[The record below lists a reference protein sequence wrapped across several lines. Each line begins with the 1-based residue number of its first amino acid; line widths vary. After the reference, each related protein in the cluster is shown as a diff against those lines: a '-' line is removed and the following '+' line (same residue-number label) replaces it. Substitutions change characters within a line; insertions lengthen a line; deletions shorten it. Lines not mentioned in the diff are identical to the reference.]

1 MDTETF
7 WRLIEAARARVG
19 AAYTADYDDRI
30 AAALKAELVLLP
42 ADEIMEFD
50 NRLAEVGAEARSV
63 DMEAAAHL
71 ISNIFFDGWHGPRY
85 YCFINGLM
93 LLGRETFERAA
104 RSPDTLAEHPAI
116 RAVPTAALP
125 RVAFVAE
132 EIYDVAGAAYCEV
145 EDVDTNEYLRR
156 LWGEDEKDAA
166 GGDDEVGGDDEEE
179 DFDDDDDEE
188 REDSYYDQPFDRR
201 WDKRLP
207 RLMKLFF
214 HRPGEVNPSSEFMK
228 PIKADGLQGIFT
240 PSVKSKR
247 KEPATQTDD
256 VFDAVLG
263 QQGGWWRR
271 WRRS

>member
-7 WRLIEAARARVG
+7 WRLIETARARVG
-19 AAYTADYDDRI
+19 STYTADYAERI

-42 ADEIMEFD
+42 AGEIMEFD
-50 NRLAEVGAEARSV
+50 NRLTEVGAEAQSV

-71 ISNIFFDGWHGPRY
+71 ISNVFFDGWHGPRY

-93 LLGRETFERAA
+93 LLGRDTFERAA
-104 RSPDTLAEHPAI
+104 RSPDTLAEHPAV
-116 RAVPTAALP
+116 RAVPTAELP

-145 EDVDTNEYLRR
+145 EDVDPNEYLRR
-156 LWGEDEKDAA
+156 LWGEDEKDAEA
-166 GGDDEVGGDDEEE
+166 ADDDEE
-179 DFDDDDDEE
+179 FDDEE
-188 REDSYYDQPFDRR
+188 REDSYYDQPHDRR

-207 RLMKLFF
+207 RLMKVFF
-214 HRPGEVNPSSEFMK
+214 HRPGEVNPSSESMK
-228 PIKADGLQGIFT
+228 PIKADGLQGVFT
-240 PSVKSKR
+240 PSARSKR
-247 KEPATQTDD
+247 NEPATQTDD

-263 QQGGWWRR
+263 RQGSWWRR